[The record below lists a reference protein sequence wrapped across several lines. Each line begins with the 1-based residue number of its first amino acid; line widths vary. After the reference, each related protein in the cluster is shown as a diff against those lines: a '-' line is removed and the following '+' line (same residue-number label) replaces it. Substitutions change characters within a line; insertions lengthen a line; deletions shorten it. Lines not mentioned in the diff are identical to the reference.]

1 MFLHLFYLSVFTLYF
16 KYCFVIFQHIY
27 PFPPFIYNF
36 WHILRSSP
44 FVQRFLVLFFAEE
57 EWKTRA
63 KDIHN
68 AGLRRS
74 PKQTPAGKK
83 VLKNKIIF
91 HKSNIKNLQICTLK
105 ICKYIKNVQICT
117 LKICKYIKK
126 SQIH

>member
-1 MFLHLFYLSVFTLYF
+1 M
-16 KYCFVIFQHIY
+16 
-27 PFPPFIYNF
+27 
-36 WHILRSSP
+36 
-44 FVQRFLVLFFAEE
+44 QRFLVLFFAE

-91 HKSNIKNLQICTLK
+91 HKSNNKNLQI
-105 ICKYIKNVQICT
+105 
-117 LKICKYIKK
+117 
-126 SQIH
+126 H